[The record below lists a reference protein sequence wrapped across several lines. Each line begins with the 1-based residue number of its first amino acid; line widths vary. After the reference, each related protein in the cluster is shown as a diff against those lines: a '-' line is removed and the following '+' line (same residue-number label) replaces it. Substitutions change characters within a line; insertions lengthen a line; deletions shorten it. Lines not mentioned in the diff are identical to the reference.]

1 MLVNLVIFP
10 KSNNSDSI
18 DPEKHKIHSL
28 ARNRIQMDSLDSR
41 QYGAGI
47 MGLDNITS
55 RILSTRSCRGA

>member
-41 QYGAGI
+41 QYGTGI
-47 MGLDNITS
+47 MGLDNITN
-55 RILSTRSCRGA
+55 